1 MKATEY
7 ISGGNFLCFIA
18 ESLKA
23 TDGNRESKAKE
34 TKEISIDQSSADK
47 VQSVG
52 RQRRVVGKRSRGDD
66 AVEYG
71 VSAQFQSLI

>member
-1 MKATEY
+1 MKSTKY

-34 TKEISIDQSSADK
+34 TKEININQSSADK

-52 RQRRVVGKRSRGDD
+52 RQRRVVGN
-66 AVEYG
+66 AV
-71 VSAQFQSLI
+71 VVTMPSSMASPRNSNR